1 MDPIAISSLAVT
13 SFSILLSI
21 GTAIYKFVTQNRHN
35 HEEDNNYNHICQEH
49 GILYIEEHNEL
60 KLHTTHKQKEKHH
73 TIISE
78 ETELPYVVEHRQNNP
93 MNLSGDQ
100 EELTSE

>member
-1 MDPIAISSLAVT
+1 M
-13 SFSILLSI
+13 
-21 GTAIYKFVTQNRHN
+21 
-35 HEEDNNYNHICQEH
+35 
-49 GILYIEEHNEL
+49 
-60 KLHTTHKQKEKHH
+60 HTTHKKKENHH
-73 TIISE
+73 TANSE